1 MAFTRL
7 ALTCA
12 TAALLAA
19 CATDGSTPYP
29 YGGAYGVPGAAQR
42 DATQAL
48 RGNPQARTIYR
59 EGPVT
64 GRDSDLSPEESA
76 RQEAIT
82 YCSSVSM
89 SARMLDVRKERM
101 PNRGGLLGRGAPAGD
116 YERVALTF
124 ACERGQP

>member
-1 MAFTRL
+1 MAPFRL

-12 TAALLAA
+12 AAALLSA
-19 CATDGSTPYP
+19 CVTNGSTPYP
-29 YGGAYGVPGAAQR
+29 YGGAYGTPGAAQR

-64 GRDSDLSPEESA
+64 GREGDLSPEESA

-89 SARMLDVRKERM
+89 SARMLDVRKERL
-101 PNRGGLLGRGAPAGD
+101 PSRGGIFGRGAPATD

>member
-1 MAFTRL
+1 MPLIRL
-7 ALTCA
+7 TLACA
-12 TAALLAA
+12 AAALLAA
-19 CATDGSTPYP
+19 CATNGSLPYP
-29 YGGAYGVPGAAQR
+29 YGGAYGTPDAAKR

-64 GRDSDLSPEESA
+64 GREGDLSPEESA

-82 YCSSVSM
+82 YCSSVSL
-89 SARMLDVRKERM
+89 SARMLDVRKERL
-101 PNRGGLLGRGAPAGD
+101 PSRGGIFGRGAPATD